1 MCLLSFAAARRASDG
16 TWESNLRGGPGSSD
30 GGSTRRGSSSG
41 SLSPTSRVR
50 SVSASRRSVLG
61 PISEAGVTDDDDASD
76 RPPSPRRMGTYSK
89 ELVERALAR
98 QERRATVVG
107 AALQLVGGIAFYV
120 H

>member
-1 MCLLSFAAARRASDG
+1 
-16 TWESNLRGGPGSSD
+16 
-30 GGSTRRGSSSG
+30 
-41 SLSPTSRVR
+41 
-50 SVSASRRSVLG
+50 
-61 PISEAGVTDDDDASD
+61 
-76 RPPSPRRMGTYSK
+76 MGTYSK